1 MNWLYKY
8 TTLPTDFEKSESM
21 SQPVMPDYVRRY
33 GLYSPGSSGHGN
45 LQAVDCEWIL
55 QWRGLPFP
63 SPGNHPDGTNA

>member
-45 LQAVDCEWIL
+45 LQAVDC
-55 QWRGLPFP
+55 
-63 SPGNHPDGTNA
+63 